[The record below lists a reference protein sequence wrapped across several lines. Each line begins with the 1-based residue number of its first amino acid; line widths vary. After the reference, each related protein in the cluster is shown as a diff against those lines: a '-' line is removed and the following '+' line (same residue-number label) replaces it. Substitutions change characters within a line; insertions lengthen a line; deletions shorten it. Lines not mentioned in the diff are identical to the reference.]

1 MTHPTK
7 ARRPQIIKTK
17 LVRRPLLIWCRLII
31 TRDASV
37 TPTKIVLE
45 TGRVAVAVHSA
56 RDAVDD
62 LPVPEWV
69 M

>member
-1 MTHPTK
+1 M
-7 ARRPQIIKTK
+7 
-17 LVRRPLLIWCRLII
+17 
-31 TRDASV
+31 
-37 TPTKIVLE
+37 IVLE